1 MAGPED
7 KKLRIGIDLR
17 WLQRAYLN
25 SPIGAVAGV
34 GMFTQNLW
42 RGLAESAP
50 AVDLAAL
57 VSREP
62 LAEPFLRLVRSA
74 PSPEVHA
81 VGLSGL
87 WPSLER
93 RGKYLQALTLLET
106 ELGLGMSLD
115 RLGLDVLHLTDHRP
129 PPRPVSCPTVVTL
142 HEIFSWVRQGWPV
155 HRYLCS
161 KLNRATRIVAVSN
174 AVGDDYIRNHARGKS
189 QVSVVHNGIDL
200 GVFAPREVE
209 REDVRAKFGLPGEYF
224 MHAGVLTPRKN
235 PAGLFRA
242 MAKMT
247 ASTSKEVYLVN
258 VGPYAAQPGMK
269 ETVVDLAQQAGI
281 ADRLILIEDGASP
294 EEMAALYRSSIG
306 LVFPSLYEG
315 FGLPA
320 IECLACGVPCVVAN
334 VNGLPEVVGDLG
346 ILVDPQNADDI
357 AAGMVRLLDDE
368 PHRAMVR
375 TKGPE
380 RAQRFSYQAMV
391 AGYMAIYRELADAT
405 AADGHSR
412 QQ

>member
-1 MAGPED
+1 MVGSD
-7 KKLRIGIDLR
+7 DTKLRVGIDLR

-50 AVDLAAL
+50 EVDLVAL

-62 LAEPFLRLVRSA
+62 MAEPLLRLIRSA
-74 PSPEVHA
+74 PRHEIHA
-81 VGLSGL
+81 VGLAGL
-87 WPSLER
+87 LPRLDR
-93 RGKYLQALTLLET
+93 RGKYSQVVTLVET
-106 ELGLGMSLD
+106 ELGLGMSLG
-115 RLGLDVLHLTDHRP
+115 RLGLDVLHLTDHGP
-129 PPRPVSCPTVVTL
+129 PPRSVSCPTVATL
-142 HEIFSWVRQGWPV
+142 HEVFSWVRQGWPV

-174 AVGDDYIRNHARGKS
+174 AVGDDYIRNHARGKG

-200 GVFAPREVE
+200 GVFAPREAE
-209 REDVRAKFGLPGEYF
+209 RGDVRTKFGLPGAYF
-224 MHAGVLTPRKN
+224 LHAGILSPRKN

-242 MAKMT
+242 LAKVIT
-247 ASTSKEVYLVN
+247 STPKEVHLVN
-258 VGPYAAQPGMK
+258 VGPYGAQPGMK

-281 ADRLILIEDGASP
+281 ADRLILLKDGASP

-334 VNGLPEVVGDLG
+334 VSGLPEVVGDLG

-357 AAGMVRLLDDE
+357 AAGMVRLLNDE
-368 PHRAMVR
+368 PHGAMVR

-380 RAQRFSYQAMV
+380 WAKRFSYQAMA
-391 AGYMAIYRELADAT
+391 AGYMEVYRDLARAS
-405 AADGHSR
+405 AGARH
-412 QQ
+412 

>member
-25 SPIGAVAGV
+25 SPIGAVAGI

-50 AVDLAAL
+50 AVDLVAL

-62 LAEPFLRLVRSA
+62 LAEPFLRLIRAA
-74 PSPEVHA
+74 PRHEIHA
-81 VGLSGL
+81 VGLAGL
-87 WPSLER
+87 LPRLDR
-93 RGKYLQALTLLET
+93 RGKYNQVVTLIET

-129 PPRPVSCPTVVTL
+129 PPRSVSCPTVTTL
-142 HEIFSWVRQGWPV
+142 HEFFPWVRQGWPV

-161 KLNRATRIVAVSN
+161 KLGLATRIVAVSN
-174 AVGDDYIRNHARGKS
+174 GVGEDYARNYARGES
-189 QVSVVHNGIDL
+189 RVSVIHNGIDL
-200 GVFAPREVE
+200 GVFAPKEAE

-224 MHAGVLTPRKN
+224 IHAGVLSPRKN
-235 PAGLFRA
+235 PAGLFKALARVI
-242 MAKMT
+242 T
-247 ASTSKEVYLVN
+247 STQKEVHLVN
-258 VGPYAAQPGMK
+258 VAPYAAQPGTQ
-269 ETVVDLAQQAGI
+269 ETVAGLAREARI
-281 ADRLILIEDGASP
+281 ADRLVLIERGASP
-294 EEMAALYRSSIG
+294 EEVAALYRSSIG
-306 LVFPSLYEG
+306 LVFPSLSEG

-320 IECLACGVPCVVAN
+320 AECLACGVPCVVSNTGA
-334 VNGLPEVVGDLG
+334 LPEVVGELG
-346 ILVDPQNADDI
+346 ILVDPHDPDDI

-368 PHRAMVR
+368 SHRAMVR

-380 RAQRFSYQAMV
+380 WTERFSYQAMA
-391 AGYMAIYRELADAT
+391 AGYMEVYRELAAI
-405 AADGHSR
+405 AAAGGSVVSE
-412 QQ
+412 